1 MDISIVKLEFI
12 RKIDLTTDERILI
25 LEEKLDKLIQE
36 KEKEKENSNCVVIK
50 TMDNAGRITIP
61 QTFRKI
67 LGINESTQFEI
78 FLNNDCICLRRK

>member
-1 MDISIVKLEFI
+1 M
-12 RKIDLTTDERILI
+12 TTDERILM
-25 LEEKLDKLIQE
+25 LEEKLDKLIR
-36 KEKEKENSNCVVIK
+36 EKEKENSNCVVVK

>member
-1 MDISIVKLEFI
+1 MDIPIVKLEFI
-12 RKIDLTTDERILI
+12 RKIDLTIDEKILI

-36 KEKEKENSNCVVIK
+36 KEKEKENSNCVVVK

-78 FLNNDCICLRRK
+78 FINNDCICLRRK

>member
-1 MDISIVKLEFI
+1 M
-12 RKIDLTTDERILI
+12 TTDERILI

-36 KEKEKENSNCVVIK
+36 KEKEKESSNCVVVK